1 MKKIKKIKIRVN
13 GKAHSIN
20 DNFKMLDLV
29 RNLKIPMKKVAI
41 ELNQEIIDKK
51 NIKKIILKKNDK
63 IEIVHFIGGG

>member
-13 GKAHSIN
+13 GKVQSITN
-20 DNFKMLDLV
+20 KSKMSDLV
-29 RNLKIPMKKVAI
+29 KNLKIPMKKVAI

-51 NIKKIILKKNDK
+51 NINKISLKKNDK